1 MFASELGQP
10 PRVFDGVGIRESRF
24 DFARP
29 IERFLESI
37 AEAQLSFPYFW
48 RKRSTRPAVSIS
60 FCFPVKKGWH

>member
-1 MFASELGQP
+1 MLTTKLG
-10 PRVFDGVGIRESRF
+10 ESPSVLDRFRIGEARF

-29 IERFLESI
+29 LEGVGESI
-37 AEAQLSFPYFW
+37 AEAQLSLPYFW